1 MKKLIVLVMLM
12 SLMFA
17 TGFRGNAWGTKEANI
32 KDSAFKEKN
41 GMYSTVINGEDIRF
55 AYYFFQDKLFKGIYV
70 CESSKYMYDYFLSI
84 ITSKYGEPETQDVI
98 GEDDYN
104 EYMSYDENI
113 QYGNVILRSNWNVN
127 GTEICVIASKKLYV
141 SYSLLEVEEQS
152 VKAEKAKTA
161 ELF

>member
-1 MKKLIVLVMLM
+1 MKKLVFLLMLM

-17 TGFRGNAWGTKEANI
+17 TGFRGNAWGTKEVNI

-70 CESSKYMYDYFLSI
+70 CESSKYMYDYFVSI
-84 ITSKYGEPETQDVI
+84 ITSKYGRPDTQEVI
-98 GEDDYN
+98 GEESYN
-104 EYMSYDENI
+104 EYMSFDENI
-113 QYGNVILRSNWNVN
+113 QYENIILRSIWNIN
-127 GTEICVIASKKLYV
+127 GTEIYVIAGKMLYV
-141 SYSLLEVEEQS
+141 SYILLEVEEQS
-152 VKAEKAKTA
+152 DKAEKAKTA

>member
-41 GMYSTVINGEDIRF
+41 GMYSTVINGEDVRF

-127 GTEICVIASKKLYV
+127 GTEICVIASKMLYV
-141 SYSLLEVEEQS
+141 SYVLLEVEEHS
-152 VKAEKAKTA
+152 VKAEKAKIA